1 MQIRL
6 NTYTESFRAGIPK
19 ISIVTKNGNLPRE
32 NAGDKEL
39 KAAASVFISRKGRD
53 KLAQSL
59 KQPEEEQSLI
69 REKLRSASGADAEDS
84 YLERLQ
90 GVKEKLTSIATAK
103 DPQPSREDIEKM
115 QRAQADMRR
124 MKQFQEETEQQK
136 ERELREAKAQDN
148 KWRSEVDRDKGD
160 LLVMLE
166 SFEESEKK
174 QEEREGKKSQEE
186 ASGDKPVHEPQKLG
200 TVLTGYASRLT
211 GAAMGRE
218 ELLHTDIQNVED
230 EGVYRLKKAKE
241 EYQSFMQEY
250 DVISRAIAE
259 EDLTEEQKSSLVSA
273 YEEKARGGNFR
284 PGGYEEIE
292 KNRKRGLA
300 ERQFARDLRR
310 EARGV
315 IVMPAMQKIKGEL
328 EDAASDTVLNDEA
341 VQQLDQASAD
351 LQERVQEKLDERN
364 DIAGGDADAAE
375 KAKEEEAAAEAERE
389 EAAKEEE
396 AAAEAEKE
404 AVYSEKNSQ
413 IH

>member
-6 NTYTESFRAGIPK
+6 NTYTESFRAGTPK

-59 KQPEEEQSLI
+59 KRPEEKESLV
-69 REKLRSASGADAEDS
+69 REKLRSASGAEEEDS

-90 GVKEKLTSIATAK
+90 GVKEKLTSIATAR
-103 DPQPSREDIEKM
+103 DAQPSREDIEKM

-124 MKQFQEETEQQK
+124 MKQFQAETEQQK

-174 QEEREGKKSQEE
+174 QEEREGKKTQEE
-186 ASGDKPVHEPQKLG
+186 ASGDRLVHEPQKLG

-230 EGVYRLKKAKE
+230 EGLYRLKKAKE

-250 DVISRAIAE
+250 DVISRAVAE
-259 EDLTEEQKSSLVSA
+259 EDLTEEQKDSLVSA

-292 KNRKRGLA
+292 KNQKRGLA

-315 IVMPAMQKIKGEL
+315 IVMPAIQKIQGEL

-341 VQQLDQASAD
+341 LQQLDQASAD

-364 DIAGGDADAAE
+364 DIAGSDADAAE
-375 KAKEEEAAAEAERE
+375 KAKEEEAKAEAERE
-389 EAAKEEE
+389 EKEKAEALKEEE
-396 AAAEAEKE
+396 AEAGKVS
-404 AVYSEKNSQ
+404 VYSEKNS
-413 IH
+413 